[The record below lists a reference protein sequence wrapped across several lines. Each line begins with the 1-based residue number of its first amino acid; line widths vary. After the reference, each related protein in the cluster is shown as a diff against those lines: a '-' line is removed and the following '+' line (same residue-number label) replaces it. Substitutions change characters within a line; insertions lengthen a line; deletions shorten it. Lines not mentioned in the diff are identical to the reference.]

1 MLRLWKELE
10 ILAYRRVENHPTADS
25 KEAVAGDDEISLGRL
40 TGRDGL
46 LLEPN
51 GCGAWRLRPGLRLH
65 LYISDSPCGDAS
77 IYEQAPLERPPSV
90 SSTEHKPS
98 EGVHPSPEIAS
109 LEDVKPPTL
118 GEDGHCQAGQGTKI
132 GSRGQDSRGQDPQ
145 DVASEGDGNASTPGR
160 AVKRY
165 RCALDGGWS
174 SCETED
180 SPSNTNP
187 ASKQVNERTAVT
199 YVGVDRMTFTGAKI
213 AAVKE
218 DVPEVRDES
227 GGVLSGTG
235 ARDVVLRIDRE
246 KDQMLGV
253 LRIKSSRSNI
263 SEEGR
268 TLSMSCSDKIAKWM
282 VLGLQASY
290 SSFRGERHV
299 DRSGPTVNLP
309 SSRVCKAGFSHRLGA
324 RRLLPFR
331 MI

>member
-10 ILAYRRVENHPTADS
+10 ILASCVENHPTADS
-25 KEAVAGDDEISLGRL
+25 KEVVACDGEISLGRL
-40 TGRDGL
+40 TGRDRL

-77 IYEQAPLERPPSV
+77 IYEQAPLERPPGV
-90 SSTEHKPS
+90 PSTEHTPS
-98 EGVHPSPEIAS
+98 DGVHPLPQIAS
-109 LEDVKPPTL
+109 LEDVKRQTI
-118 GEDGHCQAGQGTKI
+118 GEDGRCQAGQGTKI
-132 GSRGQDSRGQDPQ
+132 CSRGQDSRGQHTQ
-145 DVASEGDGNASTPGR
+145 EVASEGDGNASTLGR

-165 RCALDGGWS
+165 RCALDGGQS

-180 SPSNTNP
+180 SPSKSNP

-199 YVGVDRMTFTGAKI
+199 YGGADRMTFTGAKI

-218 DVPEVRDES
+218 YVPEVRDEL
-227 GGVLSGTG
+227 GGVSSGTS

-282 VLGLQASY
+282 VLGLQVSH
-290 SSFRGERHV
+290 SSSLGEGNA
-299 DRSGPTVNLP
+299 DRSGSTVNLP
-309 SSRVCKAGFSHRLGA
+309 SSRVYQAGFSHRLGVG
-324 RRLLPFR
+324 RPLPFR